1 MRYLVIH
8 TLPKGLSIE
17 DVRRMAASVVSDPEV
32 HGIHSYMNL
41 SEGKAACIFEATSRE
56 KLEAFFRRANLPFD
70 SIVPIEVEGE
80 HGQLTDLRY
89 PEEAVV

>member
-1 MRYLVIH
+1 MSV
-8 TLPKGLSIE
+8 E
-17 DVRRMAASVVSDPEV
+17 DVRRVQAAVVSDSDV

-56 KLEAFFRRANLPFD
+56 KLEAFFRRNKLPFD
-70 SIVPIEVEGE
+70 SIVPIELQGD